1 MGSHGLF
8 TSAKDHLVLEQVADA
23 IANHPGKVW
32 LPIISLRRE
41 DAARLGYDKAEEWQ
55 ALLSKYAME
64 MAAAMKIP
72 WEDFRWYAAFHDT
85 LHHPHVHMVCYSTDP
100 SKGFLTKQGIAQ
112 IKSGLAK
119 EIFRQDLTEIYQRQ
133 TQRRDTLNK
142 DARSVME
149 QLIRQIQDSTTASNR
164 IGQLMEHLADRL
176 QHTSGKKQYGYLK
189 APLKAVVDAIVD
201 ELAKEP
207 SVAAA
212 YDLWYEL
219 REEVLRTYKDDLP
232 ERLPLSQQP
241 EFKRIKNIV
250 IEEAVR
256 LGEWQRGFPPDGQQ
270 EDIPDSSEPMP
281 ERTGTGWNTAH
292 RPSADQD
299 NGHAK
304 NSLAHMDDRGG
315 PSPASAVARLFQQ
328 MAGIFRKQEQP
339 PPLGSIRV
347 NVDRKLLRKIKA
359 KKIAQGHRADDH
371 EPEIQL

>member
-1 MGSHGLF
+1 M
-8 TSAKDHLVLEQVADA
+8 
-23 IANHPGKVW
+23 
-32 LPIISLRRE
+32 
-41 DAARLGYDKAEEWQ
+41 GYDKAEEWQ

-72 WEDFRWYAAFHDT
+72 WKDFRWYAAFHDT
-85 LHHPHVHMVCYSTDP
+85 HHHPHIHMVCYSTDP

-119 EIFRQDLTEIYQRQ
+119 EIFRQELTEIYQRQ
-133 TQRRDTLNK
+133 TQRRDTLNE
-142 DARSVME
+142 DAHSVME
-149 QLIRQIQDSTTASNR
+149 QLIRQIQDGAASNNR
-164 IGQLMEHLADRL
+164 IEQLMEHLAKQLCR
-176 QHTSGKKQYGYLK
+176 TSGKKQYGYLK
-189 APLKAVVDAIVD
+189 SPLKAVVDAIVD

-281 ERTGTGWNTAH
+281 ERTGTGWNAAH
-292 RPSADQD
+292 RSSADQE